1 MEQKLL
7 TFREQR
13 SLHPVLVGSCCSCRS
28 IICVHVL
35 ARFQLKTLF
44 GLNLLPYI
52 LQGVLVWL
60 MSFVFTCIYWYPTRF
75 PYHMMFVSL
84 NSNMAGVISEAGT
97 ACLSGAPQFTRGF

>member
-1 MEQKLL
+1 MEQELL

-13 SLHPVLVGSCCSCRS
+13 SLHPFLVGSCCSCRS

-52 LQGVLVWL
+52 LQGV
-60 MSFVFTCIYWYPTRF
+60 
-75 PYHMMFVSL
+75 
-84 NSNMAGVISEAGT
+84 MAGVISEAGT